1 MYFLNSIHYID
12 SHSIKSFTFNHLTER
27 SPMRRSLLL
36 VVAVLCITYTQTFAS
51 DSLVVHRYS
60 LESGLP
66 TNNIRQVFED
76 ATGFIWLGTEE
87 GLFRFDGNTFRMMG
101 SEADGAAELGGER
114 VTGIIGDRNG
124 AVWIATPLRVYR
136 YTHRNNRFAVF
147 RLHGDSRRGIP
158 GSVVHGMGVTQ
169 DSTVIIATD
178 VGLSTYLPSSGR
190 MQHVPYDRDMEVAV
204 QSTFSIAEIGSDIWM
219 VVAGNLLRMNRL
231 RGTSHLIPRQSIDP
245 ELQRPHHFR
254 LVVKESDNTLLVVN
268 RVGLY
273 RYRIDTGQATR
284 LRRFGSECSGAVA
297 QGRIVWMGL
306 TSDEVLSFE
315 IGTDNLARYDLNALS
330 GMTIASPNRLA
341 KQEMRSRDNS
351 LFVDANGHPWYH
363 AANLGLLTFDPGTKV
378 TQLLRPASIGF
389 PSEVRLLEDRSGCI
403 WVASPGNDL
412 QRIERHVARF
422 ESFRPMTDVRRFSQ
436 ITRNNVRSLLPWDS
450 NTCLVASLSGLYFF
464 DISSGK
470 ERRVSFL
477 PAALAELHTFP
488 IWSLERDKAGRLWI
502 GTGGQGL
509 IILDPGTGQHFR
521 INSVSPSVS
530 RLSDRSVR
538 CIELVDG
545 KGAWVGTWSG
555 LNYIDARALDF
566 EDSSSISVRQ
576 YSADRKDPGS
586 LSNNLV
592 FDIFRDRKGRIWVGT
607 EEGLN
612 VRDPQ
617 RNIFRKYLP
626 GGNQQNRPS
635 SGNIRCITEGRD
647 GTLWIGT
654 HGGGLNRLDRNT
666 GTFTTIDA
674 ADGLPSNIIYSILE
688 DDAGMLWLGT
698 HHGLCRFDPATGAIR
713 KYGRRDGLLAWEF
726 NTGAAA
732 RMPDGRMV
740 FGSPDGINHFLPRE
754 IHDRLPVPN
763 IAITDILIRNISYPL
778 DGADIVL
785 RHDENF
791 LSFEFS
797 ALSNFASENNRYRVR
812 LEGVDDDWVEI
823 GGRRFAAYTDL
834 DAGRYVFHVL
844 ASNSEGTWS
853 TNGASLAFEILPPWW
868 GSQLAIAVYIIAFFL
883 IAAAANRVQRHR
895 VTTRER
901 LRASIR
907 ETELRAQTSDAR
919 NRALLA
925 ENRRRQAELEK
936 SEEIRRAYD
945 ALAVAHEDLKVA
957 QHQLSTVISDAPIV
971 LFALDRDGTFTLS
984 DGAGLQL
991 LGNAPGEM
999 VGRSVFEVY
1008 REHPAIIDSMRR
1020 ALEGEE
1026 FTTIHTVGGITFETR
1041 TSALRDQNG
1050 EPAGMIG
1057 VAIDI
1062 TDQVQTQHELE
1073 KLSSA
1078 VEQSPAIVIITNTE
1092 GLVEY
1097 VNPTFTTVSG
1107 YDQAEI
1113 IGQNPRI
1120 LKSGEMSAEAYRL
1133 LWKTLKSGAQ
1143 WRGEMHNRRKDGTAY
1158 WVSASISPLKNREGV
1173 ITHFI
1178 GIQEDITE
1186 RKRTEATL
1194 ARRTAELETIDR
1206 IVQVVNSEFDF
1217 EKLVH
1222 TLLEQGMR
1230 LLPQADKSVAFL
1242 LNQETGQYDLI
1253 EYVGYDFGGQSYS
1266 FSREEIRMR
1275 YIESTQQLEN
1285 GVYILHHRPDLVGE
1299 EKMGDVPRAR
1309 SMLIMAISLHPGQK
1323 NDDGFLVFDNMTD
1336 ENAFG
1341 ENDAHKLTRFR
1352 QHAISALAKAST
1364 LHTLQAKNAEILRTQ
1379 EQLVVQEKLAS
1390 LGRLTAGIAHEIQ
1403 NPLNFINNFAEVS
1416 IELMEEMQAIEDPDE
1431 RAMLLRELQRSVT
1444 KVHEHGKRAQGII
1457 ASMMMHARSSS
1468 GDRSWT
1474 DVNHLLEEAAAL
1486 AEHSARSIR
1495 SVCQPRIE
1503 LQLDSGLPLLHV
1515 VPQEISRVILNL
1527 LENAMDAVCE
1537 RRETAWPESFN
1548 GRVLI
1553 RSTQRGEFVEIRIQ
1567 DNGTGIPD
1575 AVRARIF
1582 DPFFTTKPPGKGTG
1596 LGLSISYE
1604 IIWQH
1609 YGGTLDVE
1617 SVENTSTEF
1626 IITLPLKLPPET
1638 VST

>member
-1 MYFLNSIHYID
+1 MLV
-12 SHSIKSFTFNHLTER
+12 
-27 SPMRRSLLL
+27 SLLL
-36 VVAVLCITYTQTFAS
+36 AAVVWLLPSAFAAS
-51 DSLVVHRYS
+51 PDSLIVHRYS

-87 GLFRFDGNTFRMMG
+87 GLFRFDGNAFRMLG
-101 SEADGAAELGGER
+101 SEADDAPDLGGER
-114 VTGIIGDRNG
+114 VTNISGDRSG
-124 AVWIATPLRVYR
+124 AVWISTALRVYR
-136 YTHRNNRFAVF
+136 YTHRNNRFTTF
-147 RLHGDSRRGIP
+147 PLHGDIRRGIP
-158 GSVVHGMGVTQ
+158 GSVVHGVGEAK
-169 DSTVIIATD
+169 DGTVIIATD
-178 VGLSTYLPSSGR
+178 VGLSTYLQSSR
-190 MQHVPYDRDMEVAV
+190 SIRHYPYDRDMEVTV
-204 QSTFSIAEIGSDIWM
+204 QSVFSTAEVGNDMWL
-219 VVAGNLLRMNRL
+219 VVSGNLVRMNRL
-231 RGTSHLIPRQSIDP
+231 RNTVQLIPREAIDP

-254 LVVKESDNTLLVVN
+254 LVVKESDSTLLIVN

-273 RYRIDTGQATR
+273 RYRIDSGYATR
-284 LRRFGSECSGAVA
+284 LRQFGSECFGAVA
-297 QGRIVWMGL
+297 HGRLVWVGL
-306 TSDEVLSFE
+306 TSDELLSFE
-315 IGTDNLARYDLNALS
+315 MGTEHFSRYDLNALT

-341 KQEMRSRDNS
+341 GQEMRSRDNS
-351 LFVDANGHPWYH
+351 LFVDAKGHPWYH
-363 AANLGLLTFDPGTKV
+363 AANLGLLTFDPRTRESK
-378 TQLLRPASIGF
+378 LFRPASIGF
-389 PSEVRLLEDRSGCI
+389 PSEARLLEDRSGCI

-412 QRIERHVARF
+412 MRIERHVARF
-422 ESFRPMTDVRRFSQ
+422 QSFRPLTDVRRFSQ
-436 ITRNNVRSLLPWDS
+436 ITRNNVRDFLPWNA

-464 DISSGK
+464 DINSGS
-470 ERRVSFL
+470 ERRVPFL
-477 PAALAELHTFP
+477 PAALSELHTFP

-509 IILDPGTGQHFR
+509 IILDPGTGRHFR
-521 INSVSPSVS
+521 LSSIGPSDG

-545 KGAWVGTWSG
+545 MGAWVGTWSG

-566 EDSSSISVRQ
+566 NDSSSISVRQ

-586 LSNNLV
+586 LSNDLV
-592 FDIFRDRKGRIWVGT
+592 FDIFRDRKGLIWIGT

-612 VRDPQ
+612 VHDQKRK
-617 RNIFRKYLP
+617 IFRKYLP
-626 GGNQQNRPS
+626 DNRQKNGPS
-635 SGNIRCITEGRD
+635 SGNIRCIMEGRD
-647 GTLWIGT
+647 GNMWIGT
-654 HGGGLNRLDRNT
+654 HGGGLNRLDRKT

-674 ADGLPSNIIYSILE
+674 SDGLPSNIVYSILE

-698 HHGLCRFDPATGAIR
+698 HHGLCRYDPATGGIR

-726 NTGAAA
+726 NTSAAQ
-732 RMPDGRMV
+732 RMSDGRLL
-740 FGSPDGINHFLPRE
+740 FGGPDGINHFSPQDIR
-754 IHDRLPVPN
+754 DRLPVPYV
-763 IAITDILIRNISYPL
+763 AITDLFIRNSSYPL
-778 DGADIVL
+778 DGGDIVL

-797 ALSNFASENNRYRVR
+797 ALSNFASEDNRYRVR
-812 LEGVDDDWVEI
+812 LEGVDEDWVES

-834 DAGRYVFHVL
+834 NAGRYVFHVM
-844 ASNSEGTWS
+844 ACNSEGVWS
-853 TNGASLAFEILPPWW
+853 TVGASLAFEILPPWW
-868 GSQLAIAVYIIAFFL
+868 GGRVAIAVYIIAFAL
-883 IAAAANRVQRHR
+883 LVIAADRVQRHR
-895 VTTRER
+895 IMTRER

-907 ETELRAQTSDAR
+907 ETELRVQTADAQ

-925 ENRRRQAELEK
+925 ENRRRQLELEQ

-945 ALAVAHEDLKVA
+945 DLATAHEDLKVA
-957 QHQLSTVISDAPIV
+957 QHQLSTVISGAPIV
-971 LFALDRDGTFTLS
+971 LFALDQNGMFTLS
-984 DGAGLQL
+984 DGAGLKL
-991 LGNAPGEM
+991 LGDAPGEM
-999 VGRSVFEVY
+999 VGRSVFEIY
-1008 REHPAIIDSMRR
+1008 RDHPAIIDSMRR

-1041 TSALRDQNG
+1041 TSALRGQNG

-1062 TDQVQTQHELE
+1062 TDKVQTQHELE

-1078 VEQSPAIVIITNTE
+1078 VEQSPASVIITNTE
-1092 GLVEY
+1092 GTVEY

-1107 YDQAEI
+1107 YDPVEI
-1113 IGQNPRI
+1113 IGQNPRL
-1120 LKSGEMSAEAYRL
+1120 LKSGEMSNEAYRL

-1143 WRGEMHNRRKDGTAY
+1143 WRGEMHNRRKDGTSY
-1158 WVSASISPLKNREGV
+1158 WVSASISPLKNRDGV

-1186 RKRTEATL
+1186 RKRTEETL

-1217 EKLVH
+1217 VKLVH

-1230 LLPQADKSVAFL
+1230 LLPQANKSVAFL
-1242 LNQETGQYDLI
+1242 LNSESGQYDLI
-1253 EYVGYDFGGQSYS
+1253 EDIGYDFGERVYS
-1266 FSREEIRMR
+1266 FAREELRAR
-1275 YIESTQQLEN
+1275 YIGSTRRVEN

-1299 EKMGDVPRAR
+1299 DKIGDVPRAC
-1309 SMLIMAISLHPGQK
+1309 SMLIMAISLHPGRK
-1323 NDDGFLVFDNMTD
+1323 SADDGFLVFDNMTD
-1336 ENAFG
+1336 ENAFD
-1341 ENDAHKLTRFR
+1341 ENDARKLTRFR
-1352 QHAISALAKAST
+1352 QHAISALAKAR
-1364 LHTLQAKNAEILRTQ
+1364 TLQTLQKRNTEILRTQ

-1416 IELMEEMQAIEDPDE
+1416 IELMQEMQEIGNPEE
-1431 RAMLLRELQRSVT
+1431 RELILRELQRSVS

-1468 GDRSWT
+1468 GDRTWT
-1474 DVNHLLEEAAAL
+1474 DVNYLLEEAAAL
-1486 AEHSARSIR
+1486 AEHSARSNR
-1495 SVCQPRIE
+1495 TVCEPKIE
-1503 LQLDSGLPLLHV
+1503 LQLERDLPLLHV

-1537 RRETAWPESFN
+1537 RRDNSWPEPFN
-1548 GRVLI
+1548 GRILV
-1553 RSTQRGEFVEIRIQ
+1553 RSLLKGESVEIRIL

-1604 IIWQH
+1604 IIRQQ
-1609 YGGTLDVE
+1609 YRGTLDVE

-1626 IITLPLKLPPET
+1626 IISLPLQPRSGAPAT
-1638 VST
+1638 